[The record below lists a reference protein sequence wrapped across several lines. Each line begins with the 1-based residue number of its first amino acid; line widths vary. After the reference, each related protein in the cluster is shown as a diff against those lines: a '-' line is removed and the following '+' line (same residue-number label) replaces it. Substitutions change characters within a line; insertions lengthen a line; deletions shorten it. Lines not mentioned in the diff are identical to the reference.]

1 MMAIKRVDH
10 QKFQG
15 AFFRQYLLVI
25 CATLTFAIVQVP
37 AVQAQVTNLTNGSTI
52 TLADLG
58 TGNFSILVG
67 DKLFSDFGVSGYN
80 ASNITVKGII
90 ENGGDYGIQFQG
102 GFFSM
107 NGSMEVNLSYAV
119 NVTNSNNLI
128 SGANLSFNG
137 FEFGPGGVAE
147 VTEAVYTNT
156 SFLYG
161 DMNVYASPSSNL
173 LSTTLPIVPPQ
184 PSLNIDKDVFTY
196 AIDLSFASISTINQS
211 FVQVPEPSTIALASA
226 GLAGLLLLRRRKH

>member
-1 MMAIKRVDH
+1 MRAMKRDFGQCFSIVCMAI
-10 QKFQG
+10 
-15 AFFRQYLLVI
+15 A
-25 CATLTFAIVQVP
+25 FAIAYAPVT
-37 AVQAQVTNLTNGSTI
+37 QAQVTNLTNGGTI
-52 TLADLG
+52 SLTNLG

-67 DKLFSDFGVSGYN
+67 DKLFSDFGIEGYN
-80 ASNITVKGII
+80 ASNIIVKGII
-90 ENGGDYGIQFQG
+90 ENGDDYGIQFQG

-107 NGSMEVNLSYAV
+107 NGSMDVALSYAV

-137 FEFGPGGVAE
+137 FEFGSNGYAS

-156 SFLYG
+156 SYLYG
-161 DMNVYASPSSNL
+161 DMSVYASPSSNL
-173 LSTTLPIVPPQ
+173 LATTMAINPPQ

-211 FVQVPEPSTIALASA
+211 FVQVPEPSSIVLSLI
-226 GLAGLLLLRRRKH
+226 GIFGLLSIRRRK